1 MGRTLFLNIIHK
13 LSETS
18 SYFSERY
25 DATNHVGLIAL
36 QKYTAALRQLAYA
49 MTTDTIDVY
58 LKLGK
63 TTDIEC
69 LEYYCASII

>member
-1 MGRTLFLNIIHK
+1 
-13 LSETS
+13 
-18 SYFSERY
+18 
-25 DATNHVGLIAL
+25 
-36 QKYTAALRQLAYA
+36 